1 MENTV
6 RYHGVV
12 KDVSDGHLQV
22 GIMKSSACGGCTIKG
37 HCNSAEAK
45 ERMVD
50 VDDPE
55 AHRYQVGQDVWI
67 VGRPSMGMKALAY
80 GIALP
85 FLVVVVSL
93 FIFSALLPSDLWA
106 ALCALGMLIPYYI
119 ILYTRR
125 EQMKKELS
133 FAVLPFEENYN

>member
-12 KDVSDGHLQV
+12 KEVSDGHLQV

-50 VDDPE
+50 VDDPSAFLYHE
-55 AHRYQVGQDVWI
+55 GQDVWI
-67 VGRPSMGMKALAY
+67 VGSSSIGWKALGY
-80 GIALP
+80 GIVIP
-85 FLVVVVSL
+85 FFVVIISL
-93 FIFSALLPSDLWA
+93 FVFSAWMNNELWA

-119 ILYTRR
+119 ILYANR
-125 EQMKKELS
+125 ERMKKQLS

>member
-12 KDVSDGHLQV
+12 KEVSDGHLQV

-50 VDDPE
+50 VDDPS
-55 AHRYQVGQDVWI
+55 AYQYHEGQDVWI
-67 VGRPSMGMKALAY
+67 VGSSSIGWKALGY
-80 GIALP
+80 GIVIP
-85 FLVVVVSL
+85 FFVVIISL
-93 FIFSALLPSDLWA
+93 FVFSAWMKNELWA

-119 ILYTRR
+119 VLYTYR
-125 EQMKKELS
+125 EKMKKQLS
-133 FAVLPFEENYN
+133 FAVLPFEDNYN

>member
-1 MENTV
+1 MGNTV

-12 KDVSDGHLQV
+12 KEVSDGHLQV

-50 VDDPE
+50 VDDPSAFLYHE
-55 AHRYQVGQDVWI
+55 GQDVWI
-67 VGRPSMGMKALAY
+67 VGSSSIGWKALGY
-80 GIALP
+80 GIIIP
-85 FLVVVVSL
+85 FFVVIISL
-93 FIFSALLPSDLWA
+93 FVFSAWMKNELWA
-106 ALCALGMLIPYYI
+106 ALSALGMLIPYYI
-119 ILYTRR
+119 ILYSNR
-125 EQMKKELS
+125 ERMKKQLS

>member
-12 KDVSDGHLQV
+12 KEVTHGHLRV
-22 GIMKSSACGGCTIKG
+22 SIMKSSACGGCNIKG

-45 ERMVD
+45 ERFVD

-55 AHRYQVGQDVWI
+55 AQSYHVGQEVWI
-67 VGRPSMGMKALAY
+67 VGSPSMGWKALGY

-85 FLVVVVSL
+85 FLVVFISL
-93 FIFSALLPSDLWA
+93 FVFSAIMESDLWA

-119 ILYTRR
+119 LLYSQR
-125 EQMKKELS
+125 EKMKKELS
-133 FAVLPFEENYN
+133 FAVVPFAENYN

>member
-12 KDVSDGHLQV
+12 KEVTHGNLRV
-22 GIMKSSACGGCTIKG
+22 GIMKSSACGGCSIKG

-45 ERMVD
+45 ERFVD

-55 AHRYQVGQDVWI
+55 AQSYHVGQEVWI
-67 VGRPSMGMKALAY
+67 VGSPSMGWKALGY

-85 FLVVVVSL
+85 FLVVFTSL
-93 FIFSALLPSDLWA
+93 FVFSAFMESDLWA

-119 ILYTRR
+119 LLYSQR
-125 EQMKKELS
+125 EKMKKELS
-133 FAVLPFEENYN
+133 FAVVPFAENYN